1 MDVVF
6 DCVTLITAF
15 AAGAVI
21 MIGIDHFLMS
31 RTDDK
36 IRQHRDEVFGFYNSR
51 L

>member
-1 MDVVF
+1 MDIVF

-21 MIGIDHFLMS
+21 MIGVDHFLMS
-31 RTDDK
+31 RMDEE
-36 IRQHRDEVFGFYNSR
+36 IRRRRDEVIGFHNSR